1 MCIKGSA
8 KIEMDGES
16 YEMNMGDTY
25 FVPAGAGALTLKAE
39 RAEVIASVM

>member
-1 MCIKGSA
+1 MCVKGSA
-8 KIEMDGES
+8 AIEMGGES

-39 RAEVIASVM
+39 NAQVIASTM